1 MSAPDSVV
9 SVSHMDPRSYSEPTH
24 TTLADLDLLPA
35 EDDDDAY
42 LTLSMPEDV
51 TRDSEDIDAQI
62 LAGLVA
68 P

>member
-1 MSAPDSVV
+1 
-9 SVSHMDPRSYSEPTH
+9 MDPRSYSEPTT

-35 EDDDDAY
+35 EDDDDGY

-51 TRDSEDIDAQI
+51 TRDSDDIDAQI

>member
-1 MSAPDSVV
+1 
-9 SVSHMDPRSYSEPTH
+9 MDPRSLSEPTH

-35 EDDDDAY
+35 EDDDDY
-42 LTLSMPEDV
+42 TLSMPEDV